1 LVNILTTVGSV
12 FFLWQLNR
20 TFTAD
25 FRFHFG
31 SCFFFSRSG
40 KTCNKA
46 ATDDYNARILE
57 TKVTSLMIAD
67 HCHSIMKP
75 GHITYPTLAQ
85 IKNQMNKN
93 FDEMLELSTSPF
105 NGLKVVKL
113 CSNRSLS
120 GDQILIEIGQLMN
133 ESHDSCS
140 NLYECSCPEVDT
152 LVAHANSFGSLI
164 GSRMTRAGL
173 GGVVSLVPE

>member
-1 LVNILTTVGSV
+1 MDTVKLIGE
-12 FFLWQLNR
+12 
-20 TFTAD
+20 
-25 FRFHFG
+25 HFDYCG
-31 SCFFFSRSG
+31 FG
-40 KTCNKA
+40 VLLMAIEQDVYT

-105 NGLKVVKL
+105 NGL
-113 CSNRSLS
+113 
-120 GDQILIEIGQLMN
+120 
-133 ESHDSCS
+133 H
-140 NLYECSCPEVDT
+140 
-152 LVAHANSFGSLI
+152 
-164 GSRMTRAGL
+164 
-173 GGVVSLVPE
+173 